1 MSRPTGRDG
10 WLVAA
15 VVAGVVG
22 GCAAELPQT
31 ATGPHPPVVTR
42 TDPATAA
49 MCPYG
54 GAVVRSGLDE
64 NGNHALDD
72 DEILASTVT
81 CNTEPDQPAPVVLVR
96 LDAEPP
102 GVHCVDGGT
111 AIRSGLDR
119 NRDGVL
125 DDREVTEI
133 DYVCGET
140 LLTRLAAEPAG
151 VHCAAGG
158 IAFLTGRDRDGDAV
172 LEDGEVEHTEY
183 ECGDEIARSVTIA
196 SPGELATLSHIRA
209 IGGSLVI
216 LDPGPVSDLAFEE
229 VALPALEQVG
239 GGVRISAIK
248 FLARIALPRL
258 QQVGAAAEILDNSLL
273 TAVAWAE
280 LAHVGGA
287 LEISRNPQLL
297 EIAAFPP
304 LASVDG
310 DCLVRDN
317 PALQTVELPADVRGR
332 IEITG
337 NSVLAALA
345 IAASDRTTAIR
356 VADNGVQHVTIAP
369 SAATTANAAGVVPSV
384 EILDNPRLAVAEVTA
399 DQLAGLVVARNP
411 ALEQLAVFAT
421 EIAGRLEVTGNPAL
435 TAFDPSQLTRIAGAI
450 EISDNAALPVIAL
463 PALPA
468 AGDIHIARN
477 AALGRVGLAALTQAD
492 TIAIDDN
499 PWLPS
504 CAVAALFAH
513 VEASSLEQNGNDDAA
528 VCRR

>member
-1 MSRPTGRDG
+1 MAGIA
-10 WLVAA
+10 VMAA
-15 VVAGVVG
+15 
-22 GCAAELPQT
+22 GCAAERPRTGL
-31 ATGPHPPVVTR
+31 GPHPPVVTR

-49 MCPYG
+49 ICPYG
-54 GAVVRSGLDE
+54 GAIVRSGLDE

-81 CNTEPDQPAPVVLVR
+81 CNTEPDPPAPVVLVR
-96 LDAEPP
+96 LDPEPA
-102 GVHCVDGGT
+102 GAHCADGGT

-151 VHCAAGG
+151 LHCAAGG

-183 ECGDEIARSVTIA
+183 ECGDQVARSVTIA
-196 SPGELATLSHIRA
+196 SRGELAALSHLRA

-216 LDPGPVSDLAFEE
+216 LDPGPVSDPAFEE
-229 VALPALEQVG
+229 IALPALEQVG

-258 QQVGAAAEILDNSLL
+258 AQVGAATEIVDNSLL
-273 TAVAWAE
+273 TQVAWAQ

-287 LEISRNPQLL
+287 LAISRNPQLT
-297 EIAAFPP
+297 EFDP
-304 LASVDG
+304 
-310 DCLVRDN
+310 
-317 PALQTVELPADVRGR
+317 T
-332 IEITG
+332 
-337 NSVLAALA
+337 
-345 IAASDRTTAIR
+345 
-356 VADNGVQHVTIAP
+356 
-369 SAATTANAAGVVPSV
+369 
-384 EILDNPRLAVAEVTA
+384 
-399 DQLAGLVVARNP
+399 QLAQIG
-411 ALEQLAVFAT
+411 
-421 EIAGRLEVTGNPAL
+421 
-435 TAFDPSQLTRIAGAI
+435 GAI
-450 EISDNAALPVIAL
+450 EITDNVALPVIAL

-477 AALGRVGLAALTQAD
+477 ATLGRIGLAALTQAA

-504 CAVAALFAH
+504 CAVAAVFAH
-513 VEASSLEQNGNDDAA
+513 IEASSLEQMGNDDAA
-528 VCRR
+528 MCRR